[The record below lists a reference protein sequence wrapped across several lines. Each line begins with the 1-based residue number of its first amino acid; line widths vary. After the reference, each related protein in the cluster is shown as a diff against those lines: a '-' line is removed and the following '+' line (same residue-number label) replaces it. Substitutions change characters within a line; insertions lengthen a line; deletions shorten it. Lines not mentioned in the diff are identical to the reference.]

1 MGMEFGAVL
10 SLRDQLTSPLK
21 SAGRGLNKFEGQAK
35 SANKVVGFLDKSLGS
50 LVAGFG
56 AIAAIGK
63 AFQLGG
69 ELGET
74 QNKFNVVFGEMAAD
88 TEKWITKM
96 SNSWNKSTLSI
107 KTALATN
114 QDMLTGFGA
123 TRREAASLSKQFVTA
138 ATDLAS
144 FSNVPAAEAMDRWTK
159 GMLGA
164 HENLTAMGIV
174 LNDVNLTLR
183 ASTLGFKKNFRELS
197 PLQKMQVRYAEAT
210 SQSKNSLGDA
220 TNTAWDWVNVMQ
232 GIKAITIDTT
242 AAIGVGLT
250 SAFVGLGRDALS
262 ALKVMSVGQDQAR
275 TAGEALEPVVRNLT
289 KAFVAYKIVQGAS
302 WLLSKRIAAIEI
314 INKGILLA
322 KTGVTVAL
330 ATATIAYS
338 AATLGASGITGVFTG
353 SMAALNAVMFAN
365 PIGLIVLAVGAI
377 GIAFIAAFKHSETF
391 RSGVTKLWETM
402 KKIPILGAVLRIGE
416 ATVKFFSGTGETP
429 EEAAERNKTGAA
441 LGSSVINSREEIKNN
456 INSTESGVAKEITNN
471 TNRSIINRN
480 NSTSSTKIDISGNTF
495 TVREEADIEKI
506 AGALADEV
514 EKRQGGMK
522 R

>member
-1 MGMEFGAVL
+1 MQFGAVL
-10 SLRDQLTSPLK
+10 GLDDRLTSPLK

-35 SANKVVGFLDKSLGS
+35 SANKVVGFLDKSIGG

-63 AFQLGG
+63 AFSLGG

-74 QNKFNVVFGEMAAD
+74 QNKFDIVFGDMAED
-88 TEKWITKM
+88 TEKWVTQM
-96 SNSWNKSTLSI
+96 SDSWNKSSLSI

-114 QDMLTGFGA
+114 QDLLTGFGA
-123 TRREAASLSKQFVTA
+123 TKKEAAGLSKQFVTA

-144 FSNVPAAEAMDRWTK
+144 FANVPAAEAMDRWTK

-174 LNDVNLTLR
+174 LNDVNLTQR
-183 ASTLGFKKNFRELS
+183 ASTLGFKKSFRELS

-210 SQSKNSLGDA
+210 SQTKNSLGDA

-232 GIKAITIDTT
+232 GIKSVTIDTT

-262 ALKVMSVGQDQAR
+262 ALKIIRVGQDEAT

-289 KAFVAYKIVQGAS
+289 KAFVAYKLVQGAV
-302 WLLSKRIAAIEI
+302 WLNSKRIAAVEV
-314 INKGILLA
+314 INSGIMVA
-322 KTGVTVAL
+322 KTGITVAL

-391 RSGVTKLWETM
+391 RNGVMKLWETM
-402 KKIPILGAVLRIGE
+402 KKIPILGSVLKLGE
-416 ATVKFFSGTGETP
+416 AAVKFFAGTGESPIETD
-429 EEAAERNKTGAA
+429 NQSTG
-441 LGSSVINSREEIKNN
+441 GN
-456 INSTESGVAKEITNN
+456 VAGEITSN
-471 TNRSIINRN
+471 TNRAIEGGN
-480 NSTSSTKIDISGNTF
+480 NSQNSTKIDISGNNF
-495 TVREEADIEKI
+495 TVREDADIEKI
-506 AGALADEV
+506 AGEIAREV
-514 EKRQGGMK
+514 SKRQGGMK
-522 R
+522 K